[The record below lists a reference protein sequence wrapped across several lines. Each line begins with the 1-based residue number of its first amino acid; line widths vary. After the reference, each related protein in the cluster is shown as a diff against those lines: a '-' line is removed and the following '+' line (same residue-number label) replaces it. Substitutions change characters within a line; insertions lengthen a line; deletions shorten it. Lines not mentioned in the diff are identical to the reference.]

1 MSTTS
6 AHPDAAALQVEVAL
20 HSPIALH
27 GAFQALPGQ
36 LLALVGPSGAGK
48 TSMLRLIAG
57 LHRPPAGSG
66 RWRVQ
71 VGGQV
76 WSDSAQGLHRHP
88 PQRGVGLV
96 FQHYALMPH
105 LSALD
110 NVALALLGQSP
121 AARKRMAKEALDR
134 VGLSTQAHARKPA
147 ALSGGQQQRVA
158 LARALVRQPQ
168 LLLLDEPFSAVD
180 ALTRQGLYDLLA
192 DVRASLQVPI
202 VLVTH
207 DQHEAR
213 QLADQWVVMD
223 GGQVL
228 QTGHPA
234 QIYRSPRNPR
244 VADVVGV
251 QNRFWGRWLGQGQL
265 LWLSQPQ
272 APEGVRLQVRDKGK
286 IAPGQ
291 EVSWVVQAEALSL
304 LPVGAPVPPG
314 QQALAGH
321 VLELRHLGEMTL
333 ARVLLAQ
340 PAGVQLRLSLGGAQ
354 RLGWQVGQAVQLG
367 LDCDWVHVM
376 PVR

>member
-1 MSTTS
+1 MNTAA
-6 AHPDAAALQVEVAL
+6 AHPAALRVDVDLQG
-20 HSPIALH
+20 PIALQ
-27 GAFQALPGQ
+27 GSLEAAPGQ

-48 TSMLRLIAG
+48 TSMLRLMAG
-57 LHRPPAGSG
+57 LYRPPAGSG
-66 RWRVQ
+66 RWRVT
-71 VGGQV
+71 VGAQV
-76 WSDSAQGLHRHP
+76 WSDSVQGVHRSP
-88 PQRGVGLV
+88 PERRVGLV

-110 NVALALLGQSP
+110 NVALALLEQP
-121 AARKRMAKEALDR
+121 RPIRQRMAQEALEG
-134 VGLSTQAHARKPA
+134 VGLAAPVHARKPA

-168 LLLLDEPFSAVD
+168 VLLLDEPFSAVD
-180 ALTRQGLYDLLA
+180 ALTRQGLYGLLA

-213 QLADQWVVMD
+213 QLADHWVVMD

-228 QTGHPA
+228 QSGHPA

-251 QNRFWGRWLGQGQL
+251 QNRFWGRWLGGGQL
-265 LWLSQPQ
+265 HWLAQPQ
-272 APEGVRLQVRDKGK
+272 APSGWPLQVRDKGK

-304 LPVGAPVPPG
+304 WPLNAAVPAG
-314 QQALAGH
+314 QVALAGQL
-321 VLELRHLGEMTL
+321 VELRHLGEMSL
-333 ARVLLAQ
+333 ARVQLAQ
-340 PAGVQLRLSLGGAQ
+340 PEGVEVRLSLGGAQ
-354 RLGWQVGQAVQLG
+354 RLGWAVGQAVQLG